1 MSRPALVPYY
11 RQPGR
16 ARRRSDFLQSIIER
30 QKRGELLSEI
40 GAALGSQ
47 AMVRSA
53 VLCWL
58 FEAAA

>member
-16 ARRRSDFLQSIIER
+16 VRRRSDFLQSIIER
-30 QKRGELLSEI
+30 QKRGMLLSEI
-40 GAALGSQ
+40 GVEFGSRT
-47 AMVRSA
+47 MVRSA

-58 FEAAA
+58 FERPA